1 MKRLLVVFSLLF
13 AISCASDYTCYVDPF
28 IGTGGFGHTFPG
40 ACAPFGMVQPSPVTG
55 YGSQHISHDE
65 VMQGG
70 ELRFVMKK

>member
-1 MKRLLVVFSLLF
+1 MKRLLVALSLLF

-28 IGTGGFGHTFPG
+28 IR
-40 ACAPFGMVQPSPVTG
+40 G
-55 YGSQHISHDE
+55 YHLTHDE